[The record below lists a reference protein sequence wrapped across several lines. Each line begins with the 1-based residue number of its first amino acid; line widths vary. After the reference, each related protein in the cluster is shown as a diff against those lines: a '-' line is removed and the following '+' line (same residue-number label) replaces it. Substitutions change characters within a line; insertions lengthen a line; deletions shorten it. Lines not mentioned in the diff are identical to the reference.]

1 MVDPTFGLY
10 AILNLYVLTFKYFK
24 DKPEESQN
32 SERLKH
38 SKHVLITLPTK
49 GRRGKETTHFFSF
62 MYTIKNYGGRRN
74 EKIAII

>member
-1 MVDPTFGLY
+1 LVDPTFGLY

-38 SKHVLITLPTK
+38 SKHVLIILPTK